1 MTLGNSGG
9 LISLFFSG
17 LSNEEVVIGLLE
29 VEFGNSESVHGVL
42 EFSSKFGDQEVG
54 VIKGRVRFL
63 VNIVSNGEIS
73 LSLII
78 DLSGQVK
85 GVSGSIHNKVGLSFL
100 VKSLGK
106 DFLGIFVGAESK
118 VVNILSIESSGKGS
132 LGILSSLAGLG
143 FSVDEDVVG
152 FLEFLSCNVE
162 NFLSVFKIF
171 FGNSDNF
178 SLVVDV
184 GDGKSDNLVSSFE
197 DFMSFC
203 FSSIS
208 SSSLSGSSVNFSL
221 SSILLRSGKVEGKSG
236 LGVELL
242 GSLSF
247 FFFVV
252 DDLDGSIDS
261 AGCLELLSFNLS
273 NVILNWDISVGNIDQ
288 VRG

>member
-17 LSNEEVVIGLLE
+17 LSNEEVVISLLE

-78 DLSGQVK
+78 DLGGQVE

-106 DFLGIFVGAESK
+106 DFLCIFVGAESK

-184 GDGKSDNLVSSFE
+184 GDGKSNHLVSSFE

-252 DDLDGSIDS
+252 DDLDGSVDS

-273 NVILNWDISVGNIDQ
+273 NVILNWDVSVGNIDQ